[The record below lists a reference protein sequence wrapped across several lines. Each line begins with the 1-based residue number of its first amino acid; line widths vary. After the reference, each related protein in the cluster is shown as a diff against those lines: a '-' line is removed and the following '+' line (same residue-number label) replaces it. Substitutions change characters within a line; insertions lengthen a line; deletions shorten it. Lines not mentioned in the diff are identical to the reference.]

1 LYDRPVTVPAEP
13 QQARAHATRR
23 RLLDAAVEELLERGY
38 VGLTT
43 PAVARRAGVSRG
55 AQQNYFPHKSTLV
68 AEAVRHLGVRQ
79 LEELRE
85 RVDAVPGGRARV
97 QAGLDTLYE
106 QYSGPLFA
114 AVVEMTLGARGDAEL
129 RDVIA
134 TQERNIARAMQATA
148 TAIFGE
154 DFPPTQE
161 AGRRWATVLSA
172 IRGLA
177 LLKLL
182 GHEPAGVDRQWAATR
197 RQLLELLT

>member
-1 LYDRPVTVPAEP
+1 MSPRATAAEP
-13 QQARAHATRR
+13 KQARAHATRR

-55 AQQNYFPHKSTLV
+55 AQQNWFPHKSTLV
-68 AEAVRHLGVRQ
+68 SEAIRHLGVRQ
-79 LEELRE
+79 LDELRE
-85 RVDAVPGGRARV
+85 RVDQVPQGRARV
-97 QAGLDTLYE
+97 QAGLDILYE

-114 AVVEMTLGARGDAEL
+114 AVVELTLAARGDADL
-129 RDVIA
+129 REVVA
-134 TQERNIARAMQATA
+134 TQERSIARAMHATA

-154 DFPPTQE
+154 DFPTTQE

-197 RQLLELLT
+197 RQLLELLV